1 MEFEE
6 NLKGRADK
14 NFSKMGK
21 KSKKEKKEKKP
32 AVGVFG
38 MFRYADWLDKLC
50 MILGTLA
57 AIIHGTLLP
66 LLMLVFGNMTDS
78 FTKAEASI
86 LPSIT
91 NQSGPNSTLIISNSS
106 LEEEMAMLFCTL
118 FFH

>member
-106 LEEEMAMLFCTL
+106 LEEEMAM
-118 FFH
+118 